1 LRHGSEDCLNDSV
14 EIFRD
19 LVIPESDDAIALFC
33 EIRGPFGVAPKPN
46 GVAVL
51 LTIEFNDEP

>member
-1 LRHGSEDCLNDSV
+1 M
-14 EIFRD
+14 
-19 LVIPESDDAIALFC
+19 IPESDDAIALFG
-33 EIRGPFGVAPKPN
+33 EIRGPFSVAPKPN